1 MPLSEHE
8 QRVLQQIE
16 RQFHQERG
24 LARSLRVPA
33 DSHEAARNA
42 KRAAIGF
49 VLGLLALSL
58 SFAFS
63 WVLALVGFVIMLATG
78 VALVQSCRR
87 IVRDHWGGPGIGHD
101 GPGGGPEVVGPAT
114 WGNQRRQT
122 GGKWWVMGGRQG
134 GNEDDDLN

>member
-8 QRVLQQIE
+8 QRILQQIE

-33 DSHEAARNA
+33 DSREAARNA
-42 KRAAIGF
+42 KRAVAGF

-63 WVLALVGFVIMLATG
+63 WILGLVGFVIMLATG
-78 VALVQSCRR
+78 VALVQSLRR
-87 IVRDHWGGPGIGHD
+87 LVRDRWRRQGPD
-101 GPGGGPEVVGPAT
+101 GAGVGPEVVSPDP
-114 WGNQRRQT
+114 WGRLRRPD
-122 GGKWWVMGGRQG
+122 GGKWWSMGGRPRG
-134 GNEDDDLN
+134 KDDDDLS

>member
-8 QRVLQQIE
+8 QRILHQIE

-33 DSHEAARNA
+33 DSREAARNA
-42 KRAAIGF
+42 KRAAGGF
-49 VLGLLALSL
+49 VLGLVALSL

-78 VALVQSCRR
+78 VALVQCLRR
-87 IVRDHWGGPGIGHD
+87 LVRDRWGGSGADRG
-101 GPGGGPEVVGPAT
+101 GGGPEVVGPEP
-114 WGNQRRQT
+114 WGGRPRRQE
-122 GGKWWVMGGRQG
+122 GGKWWSVGGRPRG
-134 GNEDDDLN
+134 KDDEDLT

>member
-8 QRVLQQIE
+8 QRILHQIE

-33 DSHEAARNA
+33 DSREAARNA
-42 KRAAIGF
+42 KRAAAGF
-49 VLGLLALSL
+49 VVGLLALSL

-78 VALVQSCRR
+78 VALVQCLRR
-87 IVRDHWGGPGIGHD
+87 LVRDRWGGSGADRGGGAPRLSGPNRGEAVPVARRAGNGGASGA
-101 GPGGGPEVVGPAT
+101 GPGART
-114 WGNQRRQT
+114 T
-122 GGKWWVMGGRQG
+122 KT
-134 GNEDDDLN
+134 